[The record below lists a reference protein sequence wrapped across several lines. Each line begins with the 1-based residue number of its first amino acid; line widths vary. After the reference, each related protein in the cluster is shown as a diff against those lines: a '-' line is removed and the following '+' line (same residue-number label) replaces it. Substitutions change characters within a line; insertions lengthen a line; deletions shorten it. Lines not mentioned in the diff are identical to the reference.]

1 VDRLFD
7 TYFMKEIISIS
18 ANFLAA
24 WSDGKEL
31 NHRVE
36 VILITSEPKYG
47 VDLSGELTRQRQTDQ
62 YRFVG
67 SPETIRTLGKKL
79 QMLADEAEE
88 LPLSNRPRSP
98 MTTRTTS
105 PQREDATNVDTD
117 PTRSGSAFGGSPCS
131 QNFVRMGKPVLKDKY
146 HPEDRL
152 WDEHGQH
159 SKKRREQ

>member
-1 VDRLFD
+1 
-7 TYFMKEIISIS
+7 MKEILSLS

-24 WSDGKEL
+24 WSDDKKL

-62 YRFVG
+62 YRFTG

-88 LPLSNRPRSP
+88 LPLSNAVMSQPEQSTP
-98 MTTRTTS
+98 TTK
-105 PQREDATNVDTD
+105 
-117 PTRSGSAFGGSPCS
+117 SGQAEGL
-131 QNFVRMGKPVLKDKY
+131 VR
-146 HPEDRL
+146 
-152 WDEHGQH
+152 
-159 SKKRREQ
+159 

>member
-1 VDRLFD
+1 
-7 TYFMKEIISIS
+7 MKEILSLS

-24 WSDGKEL
+24 WSDDKKL

-62 YRFVG
+62 YRFTG

-88 LPLSNRPRSP
+88 LPLSNASDDRQLP
-98 MTTRTTS
+98 
-105 PQREDATNVDTD
+105 
-117 PTRSGSAFGGSPCS
+117 GSSTLESTQDLNG
-131 QNFVRMGKPVLKDKY
+131 
-146 HPEDRL
+146 
-152 WDEHGQH
+152 
-159 SKKRREQ
+159 